1 MGPPVAVGYLA
12 KVSRLLFDE
21 AFFGTTAGYYGRLGK
36 MFTRTKKSINKNST
50 TESMYANS

>member
-36 MFTRTKKSINKNST
+36 MFTRTKKKYQQ
-50 TESMYANS
+50 E